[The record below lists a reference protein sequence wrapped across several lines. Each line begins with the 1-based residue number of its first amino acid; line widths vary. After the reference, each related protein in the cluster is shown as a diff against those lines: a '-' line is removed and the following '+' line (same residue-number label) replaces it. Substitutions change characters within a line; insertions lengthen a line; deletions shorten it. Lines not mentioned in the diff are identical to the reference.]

1 MDEFNCILAAH
12 PEMMEDYEEVD
23 LEFQQGFM
31 IGEEELWLSTVE
43 RLDVRLNK
51 SLLSVEMIGDST
63 GTQKEI
69 EA

>member
-1 MDEFNCILAAH
+1 MDEFNYILAAH

-23 LEFQQGFM
+23 LEFQQGFI